1 MDFTVNLD
9 FKMNDITNDYDLI
22 TEIINELFL
31 EFQSIF
37 PAFKQAWPSQ
47 EIFDSAKKTWI
58 KAFIEAGMQ
67 DLSVLQY
74 GLKALR
80 ASKSPFVPTPG
91 QFIEM
96 CKPSP
101 ESFGLPSVMDAY
113 KEACRNSHP
122 FADKKWTHIAVF
134 EAAFQ
139 TGSHELK
146 TMTMKESYPI
156 FAHNYEI
163 MMRRVMNGEKLEKKI
178 DKAIPEKINSP
189 STKEVARNALE
200 SLKQSLR

>member
-1 MDFTVNLD
+1 MD
-9 FKMNDITNDYDLI
+9 DIINTGNNNSM
-22 TEIINELFL
+22 EIIIKAINELFL
-31 EFQSIF
+31 EFQAIF
-37 PAFKQAWPSQ
+37 PAFKQAWPTQ
-47 EIFDSAKKTWI
+47 EIFDHAKKAWV
-58 KAFIEAGMQ
+58 KSFKEAGLQ
-67 DLSVLQY
+67 DLSVLQH

-122 FADKKWTHIAVF
+122 FADKKWTHVAVF

-146 TMTMKESYPI
+146 TMTMKDSYPI
-156 FAHNYEI
+156 FARNYEI
-163 MMRRVMNGEKLEKKI
+163 MMRRVINGEKLEKKI
-178 DKAIPEKINSP
+178 DKAIPEKINPP